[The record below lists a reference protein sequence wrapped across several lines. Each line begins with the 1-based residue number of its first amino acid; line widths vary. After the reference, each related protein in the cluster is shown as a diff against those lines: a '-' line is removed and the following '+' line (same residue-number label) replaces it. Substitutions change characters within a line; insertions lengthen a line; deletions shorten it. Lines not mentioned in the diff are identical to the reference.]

1 MSDLEFALK
10 LIKVKIE
17 EINFKEP
24 DENFINNF
32 DENFLKISV
41 GLKFSHNLEKEVMTV
56 NLNILYDYQKDD
68 DDIKNSLLDYKG
80 SFDYHILNLKNLVKI
95 DNDSINF
102 PNVILETV
110 AGISISSGRGI
121 IIAKTAGSFVNKY
134 YLPILDTRELLKNYK
149 ENNIV
154 E

>member
-24 DENFINNF
+24 DEDFINNF
-32 DENFLKISV
+32 EEKFLKIAV
-41 GLKFSHNLEKEVMTV
+41 GLKFSHNIEKEVMTV
-56 NLNILYDYQKDD
+56 NLNILYDYQKED
-68 DDIKNSLLDYKG
+68 DDIKTSLLDYKG

-95 DNDSINF
+95 ENDSINF
-102 PNVILETV
+102 PNMILENV

-121 IIAKTAGSFVNKY
+121 IIAKTAGSFVNKF
-134 YLPILDTRELLKNYK
+134 YLPILDVRELLKNYN
-149 ENNIV
+149 ENNII

>member
-24 DENFINNF
+24 DEDFINNF
-32 DENFLKISV
+32 DENFLKIAV

-68 DDIKNSLLDYKG
+68 IKTSLLDYKG
-80 SFDYHILNLKNLVKI
+80 SFDFHILNLKNLVKI
-95 DNDSINF
+95 ENDSINF

-121 IIAKTAGSFVNKY
+121 IIAKTAGSFVNKF
-134 YLPILDTRELLKNYK
+134 YLPILDTRELLKNYN

>member
-24 DENFINNF
+24 DEDFINNF

-41 GLKFSHNLEKEVMTV
+41 GLKFSHNLEKEVLTV

-68 DDIKNSLLDYKG
+68 DDIKTSLLDYKG
-80 SFDYHILNLKNLVKI
+80 SFDFHIQNLKNLVKI
-95 DNDSINF
+95 ENDSINF

-121 IIAKTAGSFVNKY
+121 IIAKTAGSFVNKF
-134 YLPILDTRELLKNYK
+134 YLPILDTRELLKNDN